1 MKMDDKQWVVKQ
13 PVLKTMLK
21 LGLPIGVTQA
31 LQVVYNLTDMY
42 WLGRLGREALAAVN
56 ATWPVLFL
64 IIAGLAGLFQA
75 GLALVSQYWGAGEY
89 RRSLNAGGQL
99 LIIAIFTGIPLG
111 VLSYMVI
118 PTFLGLIRIPE
129 EVAEGAIIYGRIF
142 ALGFAI
148 FGLMESVL
156 SIYSAAGDTFTV
168 MKIRLI
174 GVSINIVLDPIMI
187 FGLFGFPALGIAGAA
202 IATLLSDLVSGV
214 ISLVLLSKRGVRG
227 ERLTKSDLK
236 LDPFLIKKFFRI
248 GLPISISSLSDAA
261 GFTVLTGII
270 SLMGAGALAAWGVG
284 DRPFSLIDILVGSV
298 LAALSTI
305 IGQNLGAENFGKA
318 REAAYKALALAMG
331 MSSIGVFTMIAL
343 RYEVARLFIPSDPE
357 VIQYASDFILI
368 MGPSIVFFTMLGV
381 AFSVAQ
387 GSGHTKP
394 VMYIS
399 ILRLWFLRNILAYLF
414 GPGPLSLGVKGLWA
428 GMAVSNVITG
438 LIALAWIV
446 HGKWLKPVIKD

>member
-1 MKMDDKQWVVKQ
+1 MDDKQWVVKQ

-31 LQVVYNLTDMY
+31 LQVVYSLTDMY

-64 IIAGLAGLFQA
+64 VIAGLAGLFQA
-75 GLALVSQYWGAGEY
+75 GLALVSQYWGAGDY
-89 RRSLNAGGQL
+89 KRSLNAGGQL
-99 LIIAIFTGIPLG
+99 LVIAVGAGVPLG
-111 VLSYMVI
+111 ILSYMAI
-118 PTFLGLIRIPE
+118 PVFLELIGVPG
-129 EVAEGAIIYGRIF
+129 EVREGAVTYGRIF
-142 ALGFAI
+142 ALGFAV

-156 SIYSAAGDTFTV
+156 SIYSAAGDTLTI

-174 GVSINIVLDPIMI
+174 GVSLNIVLDPIMI
-187 FGLFGFPALGIAGAA
+187 FGLLGFPALGIAGAA
-202 IATLLSDLVSGV
+202 IATLLSDLISGV
-214 ISLVLLSKRGVRG
+214 ISLTLLSTRGIKG
-227 ERLTKSDLK
+227 EKLRRSDLK
-236 LDPFLIKKFFRI
+236 PDFSLIKKFFRI

-270 SLMGAGALAAWGVG
+270 SMMGASALAAWGVG
-284 DRPFSLIDILVGSV
+284 DRPFSLLEILVGSI

-318 REAAYKALALAMG
+318 REAAYKALVLAVG
-331 MSSIGVFTMIAL
+331 ITSVGVLTLITV

-357 VIQYASDFILI
+357 VIQHASDFILI
-368 MGPSIVFFTMLGV
+368 MGPSIVFFVMLR
-381 AFSVAQ
+381 AAYSVAQ

-394 VMYIS
+394 VMYIA

-414 GPGPLSLGVKGLWA
+414 GPGPLSLGVKGLWT
-428 GMAVSNVITG
+428 GMAISNLITG

>member
-1 MKMDDKQWVVKQ
+1 MRMDDKQWVVKQ
-13 PVLKTMLK
+13 PVLKTMLR
-21 LGLPIGVTQA
+21 LGLPIGVTRA

-42 WLGRLGREALAAVN
+42 WLGRLGREALAAVS

-64 IIAGLAGLFQA
+64 IIAVLAGLFQA
-75 GLALVSQYWGAGEY
+75 GLALVSQYWGAGDY

-118 PTFLGLIRIPE
+118 PTFLRLIGIPE

-148 FGLMESVL
+148 FGLMESAL
-156 SIYSAAGDTFTV
+156 SIYSAVGDTFTV

-202 IATLLSDLVSGV
+202 IATLLSDLMSGV

-227 ERLTKSDLK
+227 ERLAKSDLK
-236 LDPFLIKKFFRI
+236 PDPFLIKKFFRI

-284 DRPFSLIDILVGSV
+284 DRPFSLIDILVGSL

-318 REAAYKALALAMG
+318 REAAYKALALAIG
-331 MSSIGVFTMIAL
+331 MSSIGVLTMIAL

-368 MGPSIVFFTMLGV
+368 MGPSIVFFTMLRA

>member
-1 MKMDDKQWVVKQ
+1 MDDKQWVVKQ

-31 LQVVYNLTDMY
+31 LQVVYSLTDMY

-64 IIAGLAGLFQA
+64 VMAGLAGLFQA
-75 GLALVSQYWGAGEY
+75 GLALVSQYWGAGDY
-89 RRSLNAGGQL
+89 KRSLNAGGQL
-99 LIIAIFTGIPLG
+99 LVIAVGAGVPLG
-111 VLSYMVI
+111 ILSYMAI
-118 PTFLGLIRIPE
+118 PVFLELIGVPG
-129 EVAEGAIIYGRIF
+129 EVREGAVTYGRIF
-142 ALGFAI
+142 ALGFAV

-156 SIYSAAGDTFTV
+156 SIYSAAGDTLTI

-174 GVSINIVLDPIMI
+174 GVSLNIVLDPIMI
-187 FGLFGFPALGIAGAA
+187 FGLLGFPALGIAGAA
-202 IATLLSDLVSGV
+202 IATLLSDLISGV
-214 ISLVLLSKRGVRG
+214 ISLTLLSTRGIKG
-227 ERLTKSDLK
+227 EKLRRSDLK
-236 LDPFLIKKFFRI
+236 PDFSLIKKFFRI

-270 SLMGAGALAAWGVG
+270 SMMGASALAAWGVG
-284 DRPFSLIDILVGSV
+284 DRPFSLLEILVGSI

-318 REAAYKALALAMG
+318 REAAYKALVLAVG
-331 MSSIGVFTMIAL
+331 ITSVGVLTLITV

-357 VIQYASDFILI
+357 VIQHASDFILV
-368 MGPSIVFFTMLGV
+368 MGPSIVFFVMLR
-381 AFSVAQ
+381 AAYSVAQ

-394 VMYIS
+394 VMYIA

-414 GPGPLSLGVKGLWA
+414 GPGPLSLGVKGLWT
-428 GMAVSNVITG
+428 GMAISNLITG

>member
-1 MKMDDKQWVVKQ
+1 MDDKQWVVKQ

-31 LQVVYNLTDMY
+31 LQVVYSLTDMY

-64 IIAGLAGLFQA
+64 VIAGLAGLFQA
-75 GLALVSQYWGAGEY
+75 GLTLVSQYWGAGDY
-89 RRSLNAGGQL
+89 KRSLTAGGQL
-99 LIIAIFTGIPLG
+99 LVIAVCAGVPLG
-111 VLSYMVI
+111 ILSYMAI
-118 PTFLGLIRIPE
+118 PVFLELIGVPG
-129 EVAEGAIIYGRIF
+129 EVREGAVTYGRIF
-142 ALGFAI
+142 ALGFAV

-156 SIYSAAGDTFTV
+156 SIYSAAGDTLTI

-174 GVSINIVLDPIMI
+174 GVSLNIVLDPIMI
-187 FGLFGFPALGIAGAA
+187 FGLLGFPALGIAGAA
-202 IATLLSDLVSGV
+202 IATLLSDLISGV
-214 ISLVLLSKRGVRG
+214 ISLTLLSTRGIKG
-227 ERLTKSDLK
+227 EKLRRSDLK
-236 LDPFLIKKFFRI
+236 PDFSLIKKFFRI

-270 SLMGAGALAAWGVG
+270 SMMGASALAAWGVG
-284 DRPFSLIDILVGSV
+284 DRPFSLLEILVGSI

-318 REAAYKALALAMG
+318 REAAYKALVLAVG
-331 MSSIGVFTMIAL
+331 ITSVGVLTLITV

-357 VIQYASDFILI
+357 VIQHASDFILV
-368 MGPSIVFFTMLGV
+368 MGPSIVFFVMLR
-381 AFSVAQ
+381 AAYSVAQ

-394 VMYIS
+394 VMYIA
-399 ILRLWFLRNILAYLF
+399 ILRLWFLRNILTYLF
-414 GPGPLSLGVKGLWA
+414 GPGPLSLGVKGLWT
-428 GMAVSNVITG
+428 GMAISNLITG

>member
-1 MKMDDKQWVVKQ
+1 MDDKQWVVKQ

-31 LQVVYNLTDMY
+31 LQVVYSLTDMY

-64 IIAGLAGLFQA
+64 VIAGLAGLFQA
-75 GLALVSQYWGAGEY
+75 GLALVSQYWGAGDY
-89 RRSLNAGGQL
+89 KRSLNAGGQL
-99 LIIAIFTGIPLG
+99 LVIAVGAGVPLG
-111 VLSYMVI
+111 ILSYMAI
-118 PTFLGLIRIPE
+118 PVFLELIGVPG
-129 EVAEGAIIYGRIF
+129 EVREGAVTYGRIF
-142 ALGFAI
+142 ALGFAV

-156 SIYSAAGDTFTV
+156 SIYSAAGDTLTI

-174 GVSINIVLDPIMI
+174 GVSLNIVLDPIMI
-187 FGLFGFPALGIAGAA
+187 FGLLGFPALGIAGAA
-202 IATLLSDLVSGV
+202 IATLLSDLISGV
-214 ISLVLLSKRGVRG
+214 ISLTLLSTRGIRG
-227 ERLTKSDLK
+227 EKLRRSDLK
-236 LDPFLIKKFFRI
+236 PDFSLIKKFFRI

-270 SLMGAGALAAWGVG
+270 SMMGASALAAWGVG
-284 DRPFSLIDILVGSV
+284 DRPFSLLEILVGSI

-318 REAAYKALALAMG
+318 REAAYKALVLAVG
-331 MSSIGVFTMIAL
+331 ITSVGVLTLITV

-357 VIQYASDFILI
+357 VIQHASDFILI
-368 MGPSIVFFTMLGV
+368 MGPSIVFFVMLR
-381 AFSVAQ
+381 AAYSVAQ

-394 VMYIS
+394 VMYIA

-414 GPGPLSLGVKGLWA
+414 GPGPLSLGVKGLWT
-428 GMAVSNVITG
+428 GMAISNLITG

>member
-1 MKMDDKQWVVKQ
+1 MDDKQWVVKQ

-75 GLALVSQYWGAGEY
+75 GLALVSQYWGAGDY

-99 LIIAIFTGIPLG
+99 LFVAVATGIPLG
-111 VLSYMVI
+111 ILSYMAI
-118 PTFLGLIRIPE
+118 PFFLELIGIPA
-129 EVAEGAIIYGRIF
+129 EVREDAVIYGRIF
-142 ALGFAI
+142 ALGFPI
-148 FGLMESVL
+148 FGLMDSVL
-156 SIYSAAGDTFTV
+156 SIYSAAGDTLTI

-202 IATLLSDLVSGV
+202 IATLLSDLVSGM
-214 ISLVLLSKRGVRG
+214 ISLALLSSRGVKG
-227 ERLTKSDLK
+227 ERLKKDDLK
-236 LDPFLIKKFFRI
+236 LDFSLLRKFFKI

-270 SLMGAGALAAWGVG
+270 SLMGSSALAAWGVG
-284 DRPFSLIDILVGSV
+284 DRPFSLLEILVGSI

-318 REAAYKALALAMG
+318 KEAAYKAILLATG
-331 MSSIGVFTMIAL
+331 ITSVGVFTLIAL

-357 VIQYASDFILI
+357 VIQHASDFILL
-368 MGPSIVFFTMLGV
+368 MGPSIVFFTMLR
-381 AFSVAQ
+381 AAYSVAQ

-394 VMYIS
+394 VMYIT

-428 GMAVSNVITG
+428 GMAISNVITG